1 VPEVLDLDAYLERL
15 GLSGRPGL
23 AEVHLA
29 HACSIP
35 FENLDPHRGV
45 PVSLDEDALERKLV
59 SGRRGG
65 YCFEQ
70 NVLLKAALEQLGA
83 RVEMMLARVR
93 AGAPPGTIRPR
104 THLVLRVDVEG
115 AIWHADVGFG
125 VGTLLEPIPF
135 GAGGVFEQAGWPYR
149 VVEAGR
155 ELVLQTADG
164 TDWRDL
170 YAFVP
175 EPVPLIDVELSN
187 WYTATY
193 PRSPFVTG
201 LMVTTH
207 RADGTR
213 VSLTDWTELA
223 LTVQTPSE
231 TSVTPVTRADVPRL
245 LQEQFELS
253 GFSLDAAGRL
263 QLGGS
268 CAGG

>member
-1 VPEVLDLDAYLERL
+1 VPGVLDLDAYLDRL

-45 PVSLDEDALERKLV
+45 PVSLDDDALARKLV
-59 SGRRGG
+59 SGGRGG

-70 NVLLKAALEQLGA
+70 NLLFKAALEQLGA

-104 THLVLRVDVEG
+104 THLVLRVEAEG
-115 AIWHADVGFG
+115 AVWHADVGFG
-125 VGTLLEPIPF
+125 VGTLLQPIPF
-135 GAGGVFEQAGWPYR
+135 GAGGVFEQAGWSYR
-149 VVEAGR
+149 VVDDGPL
-155 ELVLQTADG
+155 LVLQTDDG
-164 TDWRDL
+164 SDWRDL
-170 YAFVP
+170 YALHP
-175 EPVPLIDVELSN
+175 EPVPFIDVETSN

-193 PRSPFVTG
+193 PTSPFVTG

-207 RADGTR
+207 HRDGTR
-213 VSLTDWTELA
+213 VSLTDRDELV

-231 TSVTPVTRADVPRL
+231 TLVTPVTRADVPRL
-245 LQEQFELS
+245 LREHFGLDGFTVDGSGRVQLS
-253 GFSLDAAGRL
+253 AA
-263 QLGGS
+263 Q
-268 CAGG
+268 